1 MLWLSSVNIHQGYG
15 YAPGG
20 AMAMSKSVSADSLLS
35 HFSGIQIQQG
45 RPKYHLGND
54 TSASMQ

>member
-1 MLWLSSVNIHQGYG
+1 MLWISSVNIHQGYG
-15 YAPGG
+15 HAPGG

-45 RPKYHLGND
+45 QAKESFGK
-54 TSASMQ
+54 